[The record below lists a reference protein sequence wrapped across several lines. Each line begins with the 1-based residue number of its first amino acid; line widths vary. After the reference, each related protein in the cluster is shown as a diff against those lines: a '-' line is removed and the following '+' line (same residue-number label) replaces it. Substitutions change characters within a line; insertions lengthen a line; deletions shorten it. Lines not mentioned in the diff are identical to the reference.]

1 MKILLHTGK
10 FKEVE
15 KSGVG
20 RAIVH
25 QKKALDLMHIPY
37 TTDVNGDYD
46 IVHINTI
53 FPESLLLAKKSKKAG
68 KKVIFHAHS
77 TEEDFRNSFKLS
89 NAVSPFFKK
98 WLKSCYRS
106 ADLLITPTE
115 YSKKL
120 LEKYDLGK
128 EIIAIS
134 NGIDLSFFDRNKCN
148 AKEFRYKYGFSS
160 EDKVIMSVGLYI
172 ERKGIL
178 EFLELAR
185 RCPEYKFIWFGYTKP
200 SLIPENISRA
210 IKNKPSNVQ
219 FPGYVNSTELK
230 DAYAGCDLYIFPTKE
245 ETEGI
250 VLLEALAMKTKTII
264 SDIPIYDEW
273 LKDGINIYKAKDI
286 DDFEKK
292 IKLIL
297 EGKLPDVTEKG
308 YKIAQERDIKKI
320 GYKLKKVYEK
330 VLEDSL
336 VKSDNK

>member
-37 TTDVNGDYD
+37 TTDVKDDFD

-53 FPESLLLAKKSKKAG
+53 FPESLLLARRCKRKG

-89 NAVSPFFKK
+89 NAVSPIFKQ
-98 WLKSCYRS
+98 WLKSCYGS

-115 YSKKL
+115 YSKHL
-120 LEKYDLGK
+120 LEKYDLDK

-134 NGIDLSFFDRNKCN
+134 NGIDLEFFDRKKCHPQ
-148 AKEFRYKYGFSS
+148 KFREKYGYTKN
-160 EDKVIMSVGLYI
+160 DKIIMSVGLYI

-185 RCPEYKFIWFGYTKP
+185 RMPEYKFIWFGYTKP
-200 SLIPENISRA
+200 ALIPENISKA
-210 IKNKPSNVQ
+210 IKNKTENVL
-219 FPGYVNSTELK
+219 FPGYVNSDELK
-230 DAYAGCDLYIFPTKE
+230 DAYAGCDIYIFPTKE

-250 VLLEALAMKTKTII
+250 VLLEALALKTKTIV
-264 SDIPIYDEW
+264 SDIPIYEGW
-273 LKDGINIYKAKDI
+273 LKDGVNIYKAKNVDE
-286 DDFEKK
+286 FEDKIKK
-292 IKLIL
+292 IINKLI
-297 EGKLPDVTEKG
+297 PDVTKEG
-308 YKIAQERDIKKI
+308 YKIAKERDIKSVGK
-320 GYKLKKVYEK
+320 KLKKVYEH
-330 VLEDSL
+330 VLNL
-336 VKSDNK
+336 RDNS

>member
-1 MKILLHTGK
+1 MKVLLHTGK

-25 QKKALDLMHIPY
+25 QKKALDLVHVPY
-37 TTDVNGDYD
+37 TTNPNDDFD

-53 FPESLLLAKKSKKAG
+53 FPESLILAKKCKRMG

-89 NAVSPFFKK
+89 NAVSPLFKQ
-98 WLKSCYRS
+98 WLKGCYGS

-120 LEKYDLGK
+120 LEKYDLDK

-134 NGIDLSFFDRNKCN
+134 NGIDLDFFDRKKCDP
-148 AKEFRYKYGFSS
+148 ESFRKKYGYTKD
-160 EDKVIMSVGLYI
+160 DKIVMAVGLYI

-185 RCPEYKFIWFGYTKP
+185 RCPKYKFIWFGYTAP
-200 SLIPENISRA
+200 ALIPEYISKA
-210 IKNKPSNVQ
+210 IKNKPENVQ
-219 FPGYVNSTELK
+219 FPGYVNSNDLK

-250 VLLEALAMKTKTII
+250 VLLEALAMKTKTLV
-264 SDIPIYDEW
+264 SDIPIYDDW
-273 LKDGINIYKAKDI
+273 LTDGVNVYKAKNVDE
-286 DDFEKK
+286 FEEK
-292 IKLIL
+292 IHKIL
-297 EGKLPDVTEKG
+297 NGKLPDLTSNG
-308 YKIAQERDIKKI
+308 YKIAKERDIKSV
-320 GYKLKKVYEK
+320 GLELKKVYEH
-330 VLEDSL
+330 VLEKDL
-336 VKSDNK
+336 IK

>member
-37 TTDVNGDYD
+37 TTNPNDDFD

-53 FPESLLLAKKSKKAG
+53 FPESLMLAKKCKQNG

-89 NAVSPFFKK
+89 NGVSPLFRK
-98 WLKSCYRS
+98 WLKICYGS
-106 ADLLITPTE
+106 ADLLITPTP
-115 YSKKL
+115 YSKKV
-120 LEKYDLGK
+120 LEKYDLNK
-128 EIIAIS
+128 EIIPIS
-134 NGIDLSFFDRNKCN
+134 NGIDLEFFDIKK
-148 AKEFRYKYGFSS
+148 AKPEEFRKKYGFTKD
-160 EDKVIMSVGLYI
+160 DKIIISVGLYI

-178 EFLELAR
+178 EFIELAR
-185 RCPEYKFIWFGYTKP
+185 RLPQYKFVWFGYTNPALVPVK
-200 SLIPENISRA
+200 
-210 IKNKPSNVQ
+210 IKEAMRNKTSNCF
-219 FPGYVNSTELK
+219 FPGYIKSNELK

-250 VLLEALAMKTKTII
+250 VLLEALAMKAKTLV

-273 LKDGINIYKAKDI
+273 LIDGVNIYKAKNI
-286 DDFEKK
+286 DEFEEKIKK
-292 IKLIL
+292 II
-297 EGKLPDVTEKG
+297 EGKLPDLTKEG
-308 YKIAQERDIKKI
+308 YKVARDRDIKKI
-320 GYKLKKVYEK
+320 GYELKKVYEY
-330 VLEDSL
+330 VLEKDL
-336 VKSDNK
+336 VK